1 MARVSKISTGAN
13 SVEIKLV
20 GGSMITLGPN
30 SCLENADVANI
41 GEIRGKAKVTE
52 DLSEIGGSSGK
63 TKINGGR
70 KG

>member
-13 SVEIKLV
+13 PVQIKLT
-20 GGSMITLGPN
+20 GGPEITLGPN

-52 DLSEIGGSSGK
+52 DLSEIGSSKGK
-63 TKINGGR
+63 TKINGRR